1 MGAYMWISFSTDLK
15 HWGMHKLML
24 EARRGG
30 WWDATKIGL
39 CNPPIETDRGRLVV
53 YHGVRQTA
61 AVSLY
66 RLGLALFD
74 LNAPE
79 ICLIRGD
86 EWIMGA
92 VTDYERV
99 GDVGNVVFP
108 CGHVVE
114 PVEMGCGSITAPRIS
129 ALLWRGRASAA
140 CWPGSTPMDG
150 ITSQNVTTARRRDD
164 KATMFIAYENGAA
177 KISPH
182 HSFLHRC
189 RWM

>member
-61 AVSLY
+61 AGSLY

-114 PVEMGCGSITAPRIS
+114 PDGDGLRLYYGAADQCIALARTRIS
-129 ALLWRGRASAA
+129 SLLAWLDTHGRHYI
-140 CWPGSTPMDG
+140 PKRNDG
-150 ITSQNVTTARRRDD
+150 EAQGR
-164 KATMFIAYENGAA
+164 
-177 KISPH
+177 
-182 HSFLHRC
+182 
-189 RWM
+189 